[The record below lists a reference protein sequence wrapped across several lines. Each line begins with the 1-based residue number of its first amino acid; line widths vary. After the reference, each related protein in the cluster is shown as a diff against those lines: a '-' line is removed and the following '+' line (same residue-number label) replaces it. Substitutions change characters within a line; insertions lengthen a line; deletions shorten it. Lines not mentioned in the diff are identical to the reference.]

1 MRQRHNRWERF
12 FVYLTCPP
20 LRPRRRRRRTEVIPM
35 AKILIAEDDP
45 INQRFVSAILERM
58 GHAQW

>member
-1 MRQRHNRWERF
+1 
-12 FVYLTCPP
+12 
-20 LRPRRRRRRTEVIPM
+20 M